1 MDTLKVT
8 KFQQKGAKEQIK
20 TLQFD
25 RESFI
30 GFLIKVSI
38 LHESDIDEI
47 NKFSDQKQS
56 EDDALYHLSD
66 YFERLGDT
74 EHFENAEK
82 TLESYKNYLL
92 YGEITDE
99 NYFSQDDKI
108 KLLQQSSNQSPLKQR
123 NEFFHHLHHEPS
135 EVNNQDAE
143 QQENKSKVLGTNQ
156 LNSRLSQNSSPK
168 YRQRYDQSSQIHER
182 LYQQA
187 FSKQEFQ
194 ILMGD
199 IRKEQ
204 EIKECTF
211 SPNISA
217 SFKSK
222 SPSRQQSQQGNNDQV
237 FSRLSQKRAVN
248 MKDQLSSWQKRE
260 EIELQK
266 CTFHPKI
273 NQAKNNSQKTNGSD
287 PLKQNSQDKVF
298 DRLYNKYGTNSE
310 YAKQNSKNM
319 YTNKNSQIK
328 SQKNMVDKNSNQ
340 LMTQKEKDML
350 DEEQMITPAKLKN
363 KKDFLKWQ
371 NWNQQNE
378 DNSEINSLNSVSQYQ
393 QQYGLLQNNCN
404 IDSRNVYIQQNHSRN
419 ITPVKLYGN
428 QYRSTSPI
436 SKYKNENKSQIA
448 QGSDYK
454 QAHERLYGLHFQ
466 RLNNQ
471 LVKEVENN
479 FMQKKEFTFKPEI
492 FTQKYREKYS
502 FEDQDNQQELYQ
514 RLYDKAEIF
523 QQRLEYKQKEKEDQ
537 IKQELKN
544 CYPQVNKKSEIIF
557 QQSQASS
564 QQSAYERLYVN
575 SKQKEKNFEKLKQ
588 KVSQEEGCTFK
599 PVINQYH
606 TKNQKIQS
614 AYRNFIE
621 NEQKQHKENKNL
633 NNFQEQI
640 ANIINK
646 SILKNGSFSSQA
658 FSQNSQ
664 KQIDLQNQENTSHQ
678 NEQIVQYYNQNDNI
692 SPIQQITQKKN
703 SFSGQTKKQDIES
716 LTSIPKSPQQ
726 QLLQDNQLSIK
737 QQEDANCIQQSA
749 LAQPSTTKNKN
760 SNHPFN
766 IRKNNFFS

>member
-1 MDTLKVT
+1 MDTIKVNIQ
-8 KFQQKGAKEQIK
+8 QQKAIQDQVR
-20 TLQFD
+20 TPQFD

-38 LHESDIDEI
+38 LHESDMDEI
-47 NKFSDQKQS
+47 NKFSDQIQS

-99 NYFSQDDKI
+99 NDFSQDNKI
-108 KLLQQSSNQSPLKQR
+108 DLLQQQVSTSNQSPLKQR
-123 NEFFHHLHHEPS
+123 NELFHHLHHEPS
-135 EVNNQDAE
+135 EINNQDAE
-143 QQENKSKVLGTNQ
+143 QQENYSKVLGTNQ
-156 LNSRLSQNSSPK
+156 LNSRLSQNSSPN

-187 FSKQEFQ
+187 FNKQEFQ
-194 ILMGD
+194 ILMGE
-199 IRKEQ
+199 IKKEQ

-222 SPSRQQSQQGNNDQV
+222 SPSRQQSQQGNNDLV

-260 EIELQK
+260 EIEFQK

-273 NQAKNNSQKTNGSD
+273 NLIKNDSHKANSSG

-298 DRLYNKYGTNSE
+298 ERLYNKYGTNSE
-310 YAKQNSKNM
+310 QGKQNSNNM
-319 YTNKNSQIK
+319 YKNTQIK
-328 SQKNMVDKNSNQ
+328 SQKNMVDKNSN
-340 LMTQKEKDML
+340 MTQKEKDML

-378 DNSEINSLNSVSQYQ
+378 DNSEINSLNSGSQYQ
-393 QQYGLLQNNCN
+393 QQYSQLQNNSN
-404 IDSRNVYIQQNHSRN
+404 IGQRNVYRQQNHSRN

-428 QYRSTSPI
+428 QYRSASPI
-436 SKYKNENKSQIA
+436 SKYKQENKSQLA

-454 QAHERLYGLHFQ
+454 QAHERLYDLHFQ

-479 FMQKKEFTFKPEI
+479 FMQKKELTFKPEI
-492 FTQKYREKYS
+492 FTQKYREKYQ
-502 FEDQDNQQELYQ
+502 FEDQENQQELYQ

-523 QQRLEYKQKEKEDQ
+523 QQRLDYKKKEKEDQ
-537 IKQELKN
+537 LQQELKN
-544 CYPQVNKKSEIIF
+544 CHPQINKKSEIIF
-557 QQSQASS
+557 QQSYSSS

-606 TKNQKIQS
+606 TKNNKMQQQNK
-614 AYRNFIE
+614 NL
-621 NEQKQHKENKNL
+621 NDNGQKQHKESKNL

-664 KQIDLQNQENTSHQ
+664 RQIDLQNQENSSHQ
-678 NEQIVQYYNQNDNI
+678 NEQIIQNYNQNENV
-692 SPIQQITQKKN
+692 SPKQQIIQKKN
-703 SFSGQTKKQDIES
+703 SVSSQTKKQDIDS
-716 LTSIPKSPQQ
+716 LSSIPKSPQQ
-726 QLLQDNQLSIK
+726 QIRQNSSLLIK
-737 QQEDANCIQQSA
+737 QYEDKNQINQQA
-749 LAQPSTTKNKN
+749 QLQPSSTKNKN

-766 IRKNNFFS
+766 IKKNNFFS

>member
-1 MDTLKVT
+1 M
-8 KFQQKGAKEQIK
+8 
-20 TLQFD
+20 
-25 RESFI
+25 
-30 GFLIKVSI
+30 
-38 LHESDIDEI
+38 DEI
-47 NKFSDQKQS
+47 NKFSDQVQS

-99 NYFSQDDKI
+99 NDDNQDDKI
-108 KLLQQSSNQSPLKQR
+108 QSLQQQVSTSNQSPLKQR
-123 NEFFHHLHHEPS
+123 NEQFHHLHHEPS
-135 EVNNQDAE
+135 EINNQDAE
-143 QQENKSKVLGTNQ
+143 QQENYSRILGTNQ
-156 LNSRLSQNSSPK
+156 INSRLSQNSSPSK

-187 FSKQEFQ
+187 FNKQEFQ
-194 ILMGD
+194 IQMSE
-199 IRKEQ
+199 IKREQ

-237 FSRLSQKRAVN
+237 FSRLSQKRSVN

-273 NQAKNNSQKTNGSD
+273 NQTKSNSQKINGSG

-298 DRLYNKYGTNSE
+298 DRLYNKYGTNSDFG
-310 YAKQNSKNM
+310 KQNQKNIQTSKN
-319 YTNKNSQIK
+319 TQIK
-328 SQKNMVDKNSNQ
+328 SQKNMVDKSSSQ
-340 LMTQKEKDML
+340 IMTQKEKDML

-378 DNSEINSLNSVSQYQ
+378 DNSDINSLNSVSQYQ
-393 QQYGLLQNNCN
+393 QQYALLQNNSN
-404 IDSRNVYIQQNHSRN
+404 IDSRNVYRQQNHSRN

-428 QYRSTSPI
+428 QYRSASPI
-436 SKYKNENKSQIA
+436 SKYKQENKSQLG

-454 QAHERLYGLHFQ
+454 QAHERLYDLHFQ

-479 FMQKKEFTFKPEI
+479 FMQKKELTFKPEI
-492 FTQKYREKYS
+492 FTQKYREKYQ

-523 QQRLEYKQKEKEDQ
+523 QQRLEDKKKEKEDQ
-537 IKQELKN
+537 LKSELKN
-544 CYPQVNKKSEIIF
+544 CHPQINKKSEIIF
-557 QQSQASS
+557 QQSYSSS

-575 SKQKEKNFEKLKQ
+575 PKQKEKNYEKLKQ

-606 TKNQKIQS
+606 TKNQKIQQQQHTQ
-614 AYRNFIE
+614 RNFNE
-621 NEQKQHKENKNL
+621 NGQKQHKENKNL

-664 KQIDLQNQENTSHQ
+664 KQIEQQNQENSSHQ
-678 NEQIVQYYNQNDNI
+678 NNQNENI
-692 SPIQQITQKKN
+692 SPMQQSTQKKN
-703 SFSGQTKKQDIES
+703 SVSSQTKKQDIEGLS
-716 LTSIPKSPQQ
+716 SFPKSPQQ
-726 QLLQDNQLSIK
+726 QIRQENQLSNK
-737 QQEDANCIQQSA
+737 QQQEDANYIEQLA
-749 LAQPSTTKNKN
+749 LAQPNSTKNKN
-760 SNHPFN
+760 STHPFN
-766 IRKNNFFS
+766 IKKNNFFS